1 MAEYTGMNN
10 GVAAALAHG
19 AEDLVIVGDSRLAIQ
34 QSLGVIACRK
44 ESLIAQLNR
53 HKELTAKLRSVKYLH
68 AIREFNAAADSLAGE
83 TLESKTS
90 AVVEDDD
97 RKQELRVL
105 NRIQEVIYEPST
117 ETSEEVVTR
126 SINSIRIL
134 ETRDRSRS
142 KNFFDFVWETGRVA
156 AVTRHQARARQKHV
170 RFAPEP
176 VIINQDAEVQDQ
188 ADNQVE
194 GTPDPQDPPR
204 PDATSTHEPSA
215 DDIDP
220 LVVQVERRGRISK
233 AQDEEL
239 RWSNLKRVLKGEE
252 AQLGYRAAR
261 EAWKMADKFVL
272 SEDGLLYFL
281 GANRRWGRE
290 RTEETT
296 LRLVVPT
303 TMVQEILQNCH
314 DSLEG
319 VHQGIVRTYHRVKAD
334 YYWIGLFAD
343 VEKHV
348 RSCPDCSSIKSRPHL
363 RGYSPGNI
371 LAERPFQMVSMD
383 FVIPLPKTRRGNTA
397 LLLFQCAF
405 TGFVMGKAMA
415 DTSALRVAQAF
426 EECVYRRFGA
436 PSLIRHD
443 RDPRFMSE
451 VFQAFA
457 EMMQSRSRATLSY
470 RPQANGQQ
478 ERSVKTVIQSVRVY
492 AEDPLQ
498 QDRDEI
504 VEKLIFAINNSH
516 DSTRKDTPFYLVHG
530 WDARSTLRAMSS
542 SLKRGVGRQSDALA
556 WRREAN
562 RQQEITLGM
571 AKEYQATEKV
581 RRAQKHNE
589 SLSRAERATV
599 PESTGTV
606 DPVTAGESEEPEEP
620 DESSPDENTQSLFRP
635 GDRAWLYMER
645 VKPGLTKKLAHR
657 WHGPFRIKRKV
668 DEYAFELDLPDQSGY
683 RFYPGVHVSRLNE
696 FGERPRTRLAP
707 DVTEETRLDFDEELL
722 PEDSWEPDRL
732 AGEYEVEAIL
742 DDRVPLLNSTE
753 RAVREFLVKW
763 AGYEDPTWEPAANLS
778 CGGLLYDYLREK
790 RSAQRL
796 QIAQVADE
804 D

>member
-1 MAEYTGMNN
+1 M
-10 GVAAALAHG
+10 
-19 AEDLVIVGDSRLAIQ
+19 
-34 QSLGVIACRK
+34 
-44 ESLIAQLNR
+44 
-53 HKELTAKLRSVKYLH
+53 
-68 AIREFNAAADSLAGE
+68 
-83 TLESKTS
+83 
-90 AVVEDDD
+90 
-97 RKQELRVL
+97 
-105 NRIQEVIYEPST
+105 
-117 ETSEEVVTR
+117 
-126 SINSIRIL
+126 
-134 ETRDRSRS
+134 
-142 KNFFDFVWETGRVA
+142 
-156 AVTRHQARARQKHV
+156 
-170 RFAPEP
+170 
-176 VIINQDAEVQDQ
+176 
-188 ADNQVE
+188 
-194 GTPDPQDPPR
+194 
-204 PDATSTHEPSA
+204 
-215 DDIDP
+215 
-220 LVVQVERRGRISK
+220 
-233 AQDEEL
+233 
-239 RWSNLKRVLKGEE
+239 
-252 AQLGYRAAR
+252 
-261 EAWKMADKFVL
+261 
-272 SEDGLLYFL
+272 
-281 GANRRWGRE
+281 
-290 RTEETT
+290 
-296 LRLVVPT
+296 
-303 TMVQEILQNCH
+303 
-314 DSLEG
+314 
-319 VHQGIVRTYHRVKAD
+319 
-334 YYWIGLFAD
+334 
-343 VEKHV
+343 
-348 RSCPDCSSIKSRPHL
+348 
-363 RGYSPGNI
+363 GN
-371 LAERPFQMVSMD
+371 
-383 FVIPLPKTRRGNTA
+383 
-397 LLLFQCAF
+397 
-405 TGFVMGKAMA
+405 AMA

-470 RPQANGQQ
+470 RPQASGQQ

-492 AEDPLQ
+492 AEEPLQ
-498 QDRDEI
+498 QDWDEI

-542 SLKRGVGRQSDALA
+542 SVKRGVGRQSDALA

-562 RQQEITLGM
+562 RQQEIALGM
-571 AKEYQATEKV
+571 AKEYQATEKA
-581 RRAQKHNE
+581 RRAQKHDE

-606 DPVTAGESEEPEEP
+606 DPVTAGESEEPEDT

-668 DEYAFELDLPDQSGY
+668 GEYAFELDLPD
-683 RFYPGVHVSRLNE
+683 RK
-696 FGERPRTRLAP
+696 
-707 DVTEETRLDFDEELL
+707 TRLDFDDELL

-742 DDRVPLLNSTE
+742 DDRVPLLNRTE

-796 QIAQVADE
+796 QMAQVADE